1 MPRFFLLVCSF
12 PRPLFP
18 SSVQLLLNHNKTA
31 PQPFPQP
38 SNNHVPT
45 TTQPQPN
52 KAKWTRQIC
61 RAFVRPI
68 VLLPSI
74 RQKTPRPRYNRPC
87 PVHRSSLLPTTTQ
100 PRQKCSTTI
109 SHPFNNH
116 VPTTSQP
123 SFGSNTRTTRFRLN
137 RPTSL
142 IRQLQPLLINNSTST
157 TPRPRHNRPYP
168 VLIKPFI
175 SPSNLNHQFNLDHQT
190 KRRARP
196 EDRALRFSH
205 NRVIGT
211 HTIMR
216 TGRRTSPNG
225 ELPPRRWSR

>member
-1 MPRFFLLVCSF
+1 MIPYSTACSPRQNGRGIFAALFSSRLLF
-12 PRPLFP
+12 PSSALSLVRLSP

-52 KAKWTRQIC
+52 KAKWARQIC

-109 SHPFNNH
+109 FHPFNNH

-142 IRQLQPLLINNSTST
+142 IRQLQPILINNSTST
-157 TPRPRHNRPYP
+157 TKQKGGRG
-168 VLIKPFI
+168 
-175 SPSNLNHQFNLDHQT
+175 
-190 KRRARP
+190 
-196 EDRALRFSH
+196 RFAAPPAFRITAWSE
-205 NRVIGT
+205 
-211 HTIMR
+211 TIMH
-216 TGRRTSPNG
+216 TGRRTSPSG

>member
-1 MPRFFLLVCSF
+1 MKKGAAVLPRFFLLVCSF
-12 PRPLFP
+12 PRLLFPSSALSLVRLSP

-61 RAFVRPI
+61 RAFVRSI

-74 RQKTPRPRYNRPC
+74 RQKTPRTRYNRPC

-109 SHPFNNH
+109 FHPFNNH

-123 SFGSNTRTTRFRLN
+123 SFVSNPRTI
-137 RPTSL
+137 PT
-142 IRQLQPLLINNSTST
+142 QP
-157 TPRPRHNRPYP
+157 
-168 VLIKPFI
+168 
-175 SPSNLNHQFNLDHQT
+175 
-190 KRRARP
+190 
-196 EDRALRFSH
+196 SH
-205 NRVIGT
+205 I
-211 HTIMR
+211 HD
-216 TGRRTSPNG
+216 SPNPTIWRYTKCFAG
-225 ELPPRRWSR
+225 